1 MDPPLAPSHPQQS
14 HLTRKRKWKSTVNIK
29 THNGQWEILDTKE
42 GNWIHIR
49 KKFKDK
55 YTPRNNGGG
64 RIC

>member
-49 KKFKDK
+49 KKIQ
-55 YTPRNNGGG
+55 R
-64 RIC
+64 